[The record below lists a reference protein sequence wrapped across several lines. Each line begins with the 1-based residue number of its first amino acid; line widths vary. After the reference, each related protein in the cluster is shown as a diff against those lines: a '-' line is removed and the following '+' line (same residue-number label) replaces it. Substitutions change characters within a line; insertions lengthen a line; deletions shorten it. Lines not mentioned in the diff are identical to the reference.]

1 MDKPKI
7 PPQKVLSIG
16 LVPIAGFVLFSIT
29 ILFCLPPENNFQS
42 NLFKLQNYLR
52 GNNKNVMYLDTNGN
66 RFEPGK
72 TIDLIKTLYLNPDF
86 LSQIQAKLHLAILIQ
101 IYREST
107 LYKVLANT

>member
-1 MDKPKI
+1 
-7 PPQKVLSIG
+7 
-16 LVPIAGFVLFSIT
+16 
-29 ILFCLPPENNFQS
+29 
-42 NLFKLQNYLR
+42 
-52 GNNKNVMYLDTNGN
+52 MYLDTNGN